1 MGGAKK
7 RSLAQAE
14 KQQQLQTTKQQK
26 DQKTTGKMSKDAQE
40 KASRVAAQDI
50 SEKELSELAKI
61 KALTSYAVA
70 SKYNIRQS
78 VAKSLLATLEKKKT
92 VQQVASGG
100 GFKVYK
106 FVKNE

>member
-14 KQQQLQTTKQQK
+14 KQQKLQTTKEQK
-26 DQKTTGKMSKDAQE
+26 DQKKSEKMSKDEQE
-40 KASRVAAQDI
+40 KASKFDI
-50 SEKELSELAKI
+50 QNLTEKELNELTKI

-78 VAKSLLATLEKKKT
+78 VAKDLLETLEKKKT

-106 FVKNE
+106 FIKNE